1 MKLLLDT
8 HCFLWLIH
16 GDKRLSAKAQ
26 AYFLDTDNTIFFSAI
41 SYWEICIK
49 QSLGK
54 LGLRGTW
61 QHSVDQ
67 ELKANGIRW
76 LGLEKH
82 HCQAIMLL
90 PDIHRDPFDRLLIA
104 QAQTENMA
112 LVTADSNIQQYP
124 VVCVW

>member
-1 MKLLLDT
+1 
-8 HCFLWLIH
+8 
-16 GDKRLSAKAQ
+16 LSANAQ
-26 AYFLDTDNTIFFSAI
+26 AHFLDVDNHIFFSAI

-49 QSLGK
+49 QSLGR

-61 QHSVDQ
+61 QPILDQ

-82 HCQAIMLL
+82 HCQAILQL
-90 PDIHRDPFDRLLIA
+90 PNIHRDPFDRLLIA

-112 LVTADSNIQQYP
+112 LLTADSNIQQYP
-124 VVCVW
+124 VTSIW